1 MKKLLLLALPFLLFS
16 CSSDSDS
23 SSSSGGL
30 VYISGKL
37 DGTSFNYKFNNNE
50 SDEYFYSFLT
60 GFDGEGFD
68 RWYYYGGTMYTA
80 SFSPAISIAW
90 DNMVFTDDESVETA
104 TFYDAFGETPTNYLT
119 QAQLDANLRGV
130 DVQYEDNGT
139 FYNTSYGSQA
149 GSTFT
154 VSSVTEDTD
163 PDGLLQAVTVKGTFS
178 CKVYNSE
185 NPADFKTITDGK
197 FKLILQEYN

>member
-1 MKKLLLLALPFLLFS
+1 MKKLFLLALPFLLFS

-23 SSSSGGL
+23 SQSSGGL

-37 DGTSFNYKFNNNE
+37 DGTSFNYTFNNTA
-50 SDEYFYSFLT
+50 SDAYFYSFLT

-68 RWYYYGGTMYTA
+68 RWYYYGGTLYTA
-80 SFSPAISIAW
+80 SLTKSISIAW
-90 DNMVFTDDESVETA
+90 DNMIFTDDEGVETD
-104 TFYDAFGETPTNYLT
+104 TFYDAFAEIPTNYLT
-119 QAQLDANLRGV
+119 QAQLDANLRGI
-130 DVQYEDNGT
+130 DVQYEDEGT

-185 NPADFKTITDGK
+185 NPDDFKTITDGK
-197 FKLILQEYN
+197 FKLILQEYD